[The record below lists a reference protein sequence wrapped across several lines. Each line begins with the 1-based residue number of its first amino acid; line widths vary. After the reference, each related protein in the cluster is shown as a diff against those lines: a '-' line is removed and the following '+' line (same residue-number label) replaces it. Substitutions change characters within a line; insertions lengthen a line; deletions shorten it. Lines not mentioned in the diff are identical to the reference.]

1 MSIYND
7 KSLKSVADAVA
18 KIMQN
23 EELKGDQHKIDANK
37 NGKVDAHDF
46 KLLRAKKGVKEE
58 TEQLDEVGDT
68 PAGRKALG
76 SYVTKAIADKSKDH
90 AKGLRKATSRMY
102 KDDYYGKKTNEEV
115 DATEQEQLNEA
126 FPTVADAQKRH
137 EQSKSDFEKKKIST
151 GTVYSRKE
159 KPDTEEKPKKKMSE
173 MINMYN
179 QVGLK
184 AIAEVKMQEIQVVN
198 ADLANGYEEAFVEE
212 ASSEEFKKELE
223 DEKAKADGKK
233 KQPDVAKAS
242 VQAVKNEEVEL
253 DEKKGYGES
262 DPLANRADYAKRH
275 GTGQVYKKTHAG
287 DKTGMTQA
295 YAYALRRT
303 GPKGKLPE
311 EVELEERELTASE
324 KDKKEEN
331 VKGMKKGLSGFK
343 ERYGKDAKSV
353 MYATATKMAKGE

>member
-23 EELKGDQHKIDANK
+23 EELKGNQHKIDANQ

-46 KLLRAKKGVKEE
+46 KLLRAKKKTDKPVVKEQV
-58 TEQLDEVGDT
+58 QLD
-68 PAGRKALG
+68 
-76 SYVTKAIADKSKDH
+76 
-90 AKGLRKATSRMY
+90 
-102 KDDYYGKKTNEEV
+102 
-115 DATEQEQLNEA
+115 EA

-137 EQSKSDFEKKKIST
+137 EQGKTNFEKKKIST
-151 GTVYSRKE
+151 GTVYQRKAEPDTDE
-159 KPDTEEKPKKKMSE
+159 KPKKKKMSE
-173 MINMYN
+173 MIDMYN
-179 QVGLK
+179 QIGLK

-242 VQAVKNEEVEL
+242 VQAVANEEVEL
-253 DEKKGYGES
+253 D
-262 DPLANRADYAKRH
+262 
-275 GTGQVYKKTHAG
+275 
-287 DKTGMTQA
+287 
-295 YAYALRRT
+295 
-303 GPKGKLPE
+303 
-311 EVELEERELTASE
+311 ERELTASE

>member
-23 EELKGDQHKIDANK
+23 EELKGNQHKIDANQ

-46 KLLRAKKGVKEE
+46 KLLRAKKKSLKEDDVGYQDRYAVKDGKAVKHNPARGEKDEPHHVYADSAEHAVRKYAKKTGSVVKEQV
-58 TEQLDEVGDT
+58 QLD
-68 PAGRKALG
+68 
-76 SYVTKAIADKSKDH
+76 
-90 AKGLRKATSRMY
+90 
-102 KDDYYGKKTNEEV
+102 
-115 DATEQEQLNEA
+115 EA

-137 EQSKSDFEKKKIST
+137 EQGKSNFEKKKIST
-151 GTVYSRKE
+151 GTVYQRKAEPE
-159 KPDTEEKPKKKMSE
+159 KEEAPKKKKMSE
-173 MINMYN
+173 MIDMYN
-179 QVGLK
+179 QIGLK

-242 VQAVKNEEVEL
+242 VQAVANEETEEL
-253 DEKKGYGES
+253 DEKEGYGGS

-275 GTGQVYKKTHAG
+275 GTGQVYKKTHSG

-295 YAYALRRT
+295 YAYAIRRT
-303 GPKGKLPE
+303 GPKSKLPE
-311 EVELEERELTASE
+311 EVELEERELTDTE
-324 KDKKEEN
+324 KDKKEDN